1 MTVEVFYIETPIV
14 ILFITRTFKSDN
26 KVVKSVK
33 MSFIFPLVILCIVT
47 AYSFFSLFYP
57 EKIASF
63 FKKSNR
69 GLVQFAEVKQSRTL
83 ASVQQLQPLII
94 NCADQFETYIQV
106 TTSQVLLNFKDC
118 ENQVKADDIK
128 LVNQTNLYMAQIFRS
143 SQSTL
148 ATDFIQL
155 AKGENILNFEISLNG
170 KQKKTQIIKIERIST
185 EIQ

>member
-1 MTVEVFYIETPIV
+1 MFYIETPFV
-14 ILFITRTFKSDN
+14 ILFITRTSKSDN

-33 MSFIFPLVILCIVT
+33 TSYIFPVVILCIVT
-47 AYSFFSLFYP
+47 VYSFFSLFYP
-57 EKIASF
+57 EKIASY
-63 FKKSNR
+63 FKKTNR
-69 GLVQFAEVKQSRTL
+69 GLVQFAEVKQSRTV
-83 ASVQQLQPLII
+83 ASVQQLKPLII
-94 NCADQFETYIQV
+94 NCVDQFDTQIQV

-118 ENQVKADDIK
+118 EDQIKIDDIK
-128 LVNQTNLYMAQIFRS
+128 LVNQTNSYMAQIFRS
-143 SQSTL
+143 SQNTI